1 MPLTALS
8 LCSQQHKLFKFSVS
22 SIVATDRQDSF
33 LWNFV
38 CDIEP
43 YEFQA
48 CVNTKRAK
56 SGRSQNS
63 NSFTSK
69 KDKLKRGSNS
79 RRSSNKENHPDT
91 KKD

>member
-1 MPLTALS
+1 MAS
-8 LCSQQHKLFKFSVS
+8 LFQP
-22 SIVATDRQDSF
+22 TDRQDSF

-48 CVNTKRAK
+48 CVSTKRAK